1 MQKKKNHSVKEEL
14 QCAFIDLL
22 SEKPYIDITV
32 TDITKKAEVA
42 RVSFY
47 RNFSSINDIA
57 EAIADELIND
67 FINEINPVL
76 SSKDE
81 RLWREFLFE
90 FLYRASRK
98 QKNYL
103 RKNPPDLSI
112 IFSKIDKK
120 LNVLHKDIPE
130 EDFKKRYTKA
140 AKMGLITTVMRR
152 WIDDGM
158 KETPEEIIDFI
169 IGIVMKF

>member
-14 QCAFIDLL
+14 QCALIDLL

-32 TDITKKAEVA
+32 TDLVKKAEVA

-47 RNFSSINDIA
+47 RNFSSINDVA
-57 EAIADELIND
+57 EAIADDMIDD
-67 FINEINPVL
+67 FTNEIIPVL

-90 FLYRASRK
+90 FLYRASIK
-98 QKNYL
+98 QKNL
-103 RKNPPDLSI
+103 VRKNPPDLSI
-112 IFSKIDKK
+112 IFSKIDEK
-120 LNVLHKDIPE
+120 LNLIHKDLPAE
-130 EDFKKRYTKA
+130 RFETKYLKV
-140 AKMGLITTVMRR
+140 AKMGLLINVTRR
-152 WIDDGM
+152 WLDDGM

-169 IGIVMKF
+169 IDLVMKF